1 MVKSVKTIH
10 ALKSGVYILALGM
23 SLCILAPALRAQ
35 EKGTLE
41 PQPLPPLTHPDD
53 PSLPAKELFGR
64 VEAPTSLTARA
75 IGFYSRGCLAGAQ
88 ALPVNGPTW
97 QVMRLSRNRNWAHPN
112 LIAFLETFAA
122 QVPHVSHWPGI
133 LVGDI
138 SQPRGGPMRT
148 GHASHQIGLDADIW
162 LTPMPTHVLSRL
174 EREDMSAANMVAAD
188 RLSVNENW
196 TPDHM
201 AVIKAAASSPQV
213 ERIFVNPAIKKAMC
227 AQAGPDRGWLHK
239 LRPFYGHDYHFHIR
253 IICPQGD
260 EACKNQEPVPE
271 GDGCDASLDYWF
283 SDAVL
288 HPKPPATPPVPKP
301 PLTLAQL
308 PAECRSVV
316 LQP

>member
-1 MVKSVKTIH
+1 MMKDVSM
-10 ALKSGVYILALGM
+10 LALWFSICRIITLCLG
-23 SLCILAPALRAQ
+23 LCILAPALHAQ

-41 PQPLPPLTHPDD
+41 PQLLPPLTHPDD

-64 VEAPTSLTARA
+64 AEAPASLTARA

-227 AQAGPDRGWLHK
+227 AQAGPDRSWLHK
-239 LRPFYGHDYHFHIR
+239 VRPFYGHDYHFHIR

-260 EACKNQEPVPE
+260 EACKSQEPVPE